1 MNYKT
6 WLARTI
12 PWAALAAPG
21 VALAQLSLSGTDKPG
36 LVPEQFRDFKV
47 VILNSFNIVIIV
59 AGIGFVVLLL
69 YGGVRYLTSLGNEDA
84 TKNARQ
90 IMLDAAIGLA
100 IVAVAWAV
108 GNYVLQLLGI
118 NLSGQLDQPNA
129 NIN

>member
-6 WLARTI
+6 WFARTI

-21 VALAQLSLSGTDKPG
+21 VALAQLQASKPS
-36 LVPEQFRDFKV
+36 LVPQRFDDFQSV
-47 VILNSFNIVIIV
+47 VLNAFNIVIIV
-59 AGIGFVVLLL
+59 SAIGFVVLLL

-108 GNYVLQLLGI
+108 GNYVLSLLGI
-118 NLSGQLDQPNA
+118 TTNLTGSVPTQ
-129 NIN
+129 